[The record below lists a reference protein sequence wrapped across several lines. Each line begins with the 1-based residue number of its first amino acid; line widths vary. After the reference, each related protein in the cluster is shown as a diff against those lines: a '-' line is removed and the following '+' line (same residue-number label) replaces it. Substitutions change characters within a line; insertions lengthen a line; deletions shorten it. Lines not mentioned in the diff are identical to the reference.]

1 MGFDLERVLEE
12 TEDFLRRSIPSRT
25 TREARKRAAKRKWE
39 EFGRRARRAGFTF
52 VGLVALLIAATI
64 FLKVGF
70 FIWLVALP
78 TIFLFCLLTLS
89 WPSRQSRQHQEA
101 AAAGGQ
107 RELPLDELAARAEE
121 GLLERARDLP
131 GRALPPTDAIMARLA
146 ELQPH
151 LGTLD
156 PNSQVAGDARRLIG
170 RHLPQLVD
178 SYLDLPASQRAPNS
192 ESSRR
197 FVESLGI
204 VADELDQVLET
215 CCRDKQIGF
224 ETHHRFI
231 ETRYKDGSL
240 NDE

>member
-1 MGFDLERVLEE
+1 MAFDLERVLEE
-12 TEDFLRRSIPSRT
+12 TEDFLRRSIPSRA
-25 TREARKRAAKRKWE
+25 TREARKRAQRRKWE

-78 TIFLFCLLTLS
+78 TILFFCLLTLS
-89 WPSRQSRQHQEA
+89 WPSRKARQPAEA
-101 AAAGGQ
+101 DGP
-107 RELPLDELAARAEE
+107 RELPLDELASRAEE
-121 GLLERARDLP
+121 GLLERRSELP
-131 GRALPPTDAIMARLA
+131 GRALPPADAIMNRLA
-146 ELQPH
+146 ELEPH

-156 PNSQVAGDARRLIG
+156 PNSQAAGDARRLIG
-170 RHLPQLVD
+170 KHLPQLVD
-178 SYLDLPASQRAPNS
+178 SYLELPHSQRAPNS
-192 ESSRR
+192 ESSQR
-197 FVESLGI
+197 FVESLSI

-231 ETRYKDGSL
+231 ETRYSEDGRL
-240 NDE
+240 KGE

>member
-12 TEDFLRRSIPSRT
+12 TEEFLRRSIPSRA
-25 TREARKRAAKRKWE
+25 TREARRRAARRKWE
-39 EFGRRARRAGFTF
+39 EFGRRAQRAGFTF
-52 VGLVALLIAATI
+52 VGLVALLIVATI
-64 FLKVGF
+64 LLKAGF

-78 TIFLFCLLTLS
+78 TIFLFCLLTLT
-89 WPSRQSRQHQEA
+89 WPSRKARQPAQA
-101 AAAGGQ
+101 DGP

-121 GLLERARDLP
+121 GLLERTRELP
-131 GRALPPTDAIMARLA
+131 GRALPPADAIMARLA

-156 PNSQVAGDARRLIG
+156 PVSQIAGDARRLIG

-178 SYLDLPASQRAPNS
+178 SYLELPPSHRGPNS
-192 ESSRR
+192 ESSQR

-204 VADELDQVLET
+204 VADELDQVLES

-231 ETRYKDGSL
+231 EARYGEDGRL
-240 NDE
+240 KGE